1 MKKKRKMSLLLIA
14 VLLIGLLSGCTSAEK
29 VLGKMVET
37 MADKTLTHAK
47 FSMPLS
53 MNMKAAGE
61 EASVD
66 FELDGEFWL
75 SEEPFAAYMEIKYE
89 GDFIDQWLSDRI
101 DMYMTQEDGNI
112 VVYYYMKSAD
122 TWLRVDSGMTEETI
136 VQSEEMNFTVSAEDI
151 DLEALVMAED
161 TVSVGGSEAYEVSY
175 TFAGQ
180 LLQDWWDEQGGFS
193 GMLETAKETTE
204 LDEETAAILDTVDFS
219 AFDELDLT
227 VLSMPVTMYIDKST
241 YELKQVDME
250 YLGMDEMLNQIIGV
264 LMDMVTQ
271 VSGLDAAALG
281 IDANAISFDVP
292 GVKLSL
298 SDMSYEPVEVKAV
311 PEEGIICGKQ
321 AAFEPLQEDGSYVL
335 QESGNAVR
343 VSPSEKKVI
352 EYYDYCTLHLSYK
365 NGAAETIYS
374 MLGNDFTEED
384 LKDYVQSQVE
394 TFAQQGLEATVKDS
408 EYEGYTIQAVTCAGY
423 RIFHAWKQVGDGWI
437 HVEAYN
443 LHNIYE
449 NRVLWPALD
458 IISDYTLS

>member
-1 MKKKRKMSLLLIA
+1 MKNKRKMSLLLIA

-29 VLGKMVET
+29 VVGKMAQT

-47 FSMPLS
+47 VSMPLAMS
-53 MNMKAAGE
+53 MEVAGE
-61 EASVD
+61 EVAVD
-66 FELDGEFWL
+66 FEMDGEFWL

-89 GDFIDQWLSDRI
+89 GDFADQWLSDRI
-101 DMYMTQEDGNI
+101 DMYMTEEDGTI
-112 VVYYYMKSAD
+112 AIYYYFKTEDVWM
-122 TWLRVDSGMTEETI
+122 RVDSGLTEETI
-136 VQSEEMNFTVSAEDI
+136 VQSEEMNLNISLEDI

-175 TFAGQ
+175 TFEGQ

-227 VLSMPVTMYIDKST
+227 VLSMPVTMYIDKSS
-241 YELKQVDME
+241 YEIKQVEME
-250 YLGMDEMLNQIIGV
+250 YVGLQGLIDQMIG
-264 LMDMVTQ
+264 LIMDMAAEIVGQ
-271 VSGLDAAALG
+271 DMAAL
-281 IDANAISFDVP
+281 IPEDAIAFELP
-292 GVKLSL
+292 TWKLSL
-298 SDMSYEPVEVKAV
+298 TDMSYDPVEVKAV
-311 PEEGIICGKQ
+311 PEEGIIRAKQ
-321 AAFEPLQEDGSYVL
+321 AAFDPLQEDGSYVL
-335 QESGNAVR
+335 QEYGNAVR
-343 VSPSEKKVI
+343 VSPSEHKVV

-394 TFAQQGLEATVKDS
+394 AFAQQGLEATVKDS